1 MHSKKHFAI
10 LATVLLLGGT
20 MLWAQQAPPDHS
32 HMDMP
37 GMDMSG
43 HNMQEMN
50 SSMSAMSSQHMDMG
64 PHMKMTELR
73 PAQPGDQQ
81 RADQVVQELR
91 RVLEKY
97 KDYRAAEADGFQEF
111 MPNVPAPMR
120 HFTNYR
126 YALEAQFRFDPDH
139 PTSLLYE
146 KHGSS
151 YKLIGAMYTAPRRYT
166 EDDLDKRIPL
176 SVAQWHEHVNLCR
189 PPQGQER
196 EQLSAH
202 PRFGLQGSIA
212 TREECEAAGGT
223 FYPIIFSWMV
233 HVYPFES
240 TPAEIWSVE
249 RQHAGHRD

>member
-1 MHSKKHFAI
+1 MNRKKHFALVAV
-10 LATVLLLGGT
+10 LALVVGIT
-20 MLWAQQAPPDHS
+20 LWAQQAPPDHS
-32 HMDMP
+32 KMDMP

-43 HNMQEMN
+43 QMDHT
-50 SSMSAMSSQHMDMG
+50 MSAMSDKHMDMG

-73 PAQPGDQQ
+73 PAKPGDQQ

-91 RVLEKY
+91 TTLAKY
-97 KDYRAAEADGFQEF
+97 QDYRAAEADGFKEF
-111 MPNVPAPMR
+111 MPNIPAPMR

-126 YALEAQFRFDPDH
+126 YALEAAFTFNPGH

-146 KHGSS
+146 KHGNS
-151 YKLIGAMYTAPRRYT
+151 YKLIGAMYTAPKRYT

-189 PPQGQER
+189 PPKGQEA
-196 EQLSAH
+196 EQLGSH
-202 PRFGLQGSIA
+202 PRFGLAGSIA

-233 HVYPFES
+233 HVYPFEQ
-240 TPAEIWSVE
+240 TPAEIWSAE
-249 RQHAGHRD
+249 RGHGGHKD